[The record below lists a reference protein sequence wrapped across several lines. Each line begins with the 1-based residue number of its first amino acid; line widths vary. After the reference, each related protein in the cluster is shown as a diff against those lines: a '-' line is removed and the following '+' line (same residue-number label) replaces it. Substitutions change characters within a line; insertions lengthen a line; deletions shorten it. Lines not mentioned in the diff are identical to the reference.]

1 MTNLTKLPLI
11 ALVTLGVA
19 ACGGEDTAAEQ
30 RADAL
35 EERGDMIEERTD
47 EIEGNV
53 DDMDLDDPMLADRD
67 MDDRDM
73 MDRDMDGMD
82 TMGAPMMDGEAM
94 VTVTVTGVQ
103 PNGGTVY
110 VGLQDTG
117 SFGSLDVKQ
126 GATADATADSVDVMI
141 EGVPN
146 GRYAVVAFQDT
157 DGDGSTN
164 LGPTGPAEP
173 WGISGYE
180 GGSPNPM
187 NAMMNV
193 EGNATAT
200 VELQGG
206 GM

>member
-1 MTNLTKLPLI
+1 MLKTTHLPLV
-11 ALVTLGVA
+11 ALMGLGLA
-19 ACGGEDTAAEQ
+19 ACGGGTESAAERAADQ
-30 RADAL
+30 AEERADV
-35 EERGDMIEERTD
+35 IEERAD
-47 EIEGNV
+47 EMEDAV
-53 DDMDLDDPMLADRD
+53 DDMDMDDPMMAD
-67 MDDRDM
+67 
-73 MDRDMDGMD
+73 D
-82 TMGAPMMDGEAM
+82 TMAGGMADDAMMADGEGM

-103 PNGGTVY
+103 QDGGTVY

-117 SFGSLDVKQ
+117 SFGSLDVSQ
-126 GATADATADSVDVMI
+126 GATAEATSDTVEVMI

-187 NAMMNV
+187 NAMMTVN
-193 EGNATAT
+193 GDATAS

>member
-1 MTNLTKLPLI
+1 MTDLTKLPLV
-11 ALVTLGVA
+11 ALLGLGLA
-19 ACGGEDTAAEQ
+19 ACGQDSAVEERAE
-30 RADAL
+30 AL
-35 EERGDMIEERTD
+35 EERAD
-47 EIEGNV
+47 EIEDRADDVEPIGDRDV
-53 DDMDLDDPMLADRD
+53 MASDMDAMDDPM
-67 MDDRDM
+67 MD
-73 MDRDMDGMD
+73 D
-82 TMGAPMMDGEAM
+82 TMGAPMMDGEGM
-94 VTVTVTGVQ
+94 VAVTVTGVQ

-117 SFGSLDVKQ
+117 SFGSLDVSQ
-126 GATADATADSVDVMI
+126 GATAEATSDTVEVTI

-164 LGPTGPAEP
+164 LGPTGPGEP

-180 GGSPNPM
+180 GGSPNPL

-193 EGNATAT
+193 EGDATAT

-206 GM
+206 SM